1 MDRGAWQVTVHG
13 VTKNQRRLSKFHS
26 LIPLQDFRR
35 EEAFS
40 EACHDDPPSLRNAM
54 FKVFRYEVG
63 TMINCDCKTGF
74 RRVSAV
80 MRCVG
85 DSSHSAWENRC
96 FCNSTSPAK
105 NPVKQVT
112 PAPEE
117 QREKKPTDAQNQTQ
131 PPEEADLPGHCEE
144 PPPWEHEREPL
155 KRVYHFTLGQ
165 TVHYQC
171 AQGFRALQTSPAES
185 TCMMINGELRWTRPR
200 LKCIREGEHGQASDD
215 AEPQESTE
223 APPGSGTFL
232 PTRMAGTTDFQ
243 KPTDEIAT
251 LDTFIFT
258 TEYQIAVAGCT
269 LLLASILL
277 LSCLTWQRK
286 WKKNRRTI

>member
-1 MDRGAWQVTVHG
+1 MEPSLLMWRFFVFIVVPGCVT
-13 VTKNQRRLSKFHS
+13 
-26 LIPLQDFRR
+26 
-35 EEAFS
+35 

-131 PPEEADLPGHCEE
+131 PPEEADLP
-144 PPPWEHEREPL
+144 
-155 KRVYHFTLGQ
+155 
-165 TVHYQC
+165 
-171 AQGFRALQTSPAES
+171 
-185 TCMMINGELRWTRPR
+185 
-200 LKCIREGEHGQASDD
+200 DD

>member
-1 MDRGAWQVTVHG
+1 MAPSLLMWGFFAFIVVPGCVT
-13 VTKNQRRLSKFHS
+13 
-26 LIPLQDFRR
+26 
-35 EEAFS
+35 
-40 EACHDDPPSLRNAM
+40 EACHDDPPRLRNAM
-54 FKVFRYEVG
+54 FKALRYEVG
-63 TMINCDCKTGF
+63 TMINCDCKAGF

-85 DSSHSAWENRC
+85 DSSHSAWSNRC

-112 PAPEE
+112 PGSKE
-117 QREKKPTDAQNQTQ
+117 QRERKPTDAQSQTQ
-131 PPEEADLPGHCEE
+131 PPEQADLPGHCEE
-144 PPPWEHEREPL
+144 PPPWAHELEPL

-171 AQGFRALQTSPAES
+171 AQGFRALHTGPAES
-185 TCMMINGELRWTRPR
+185 TCTMIHGEMRWTRPR
-200 LKCIREGEHGQASDD
+200 LKCISEGANSQAPDE
-215 AEPQESTE
+215 AEPLESTE

-232 PTRMAGTTDFQ
+232 TTRTAGTTDSQ
-243 KPTDEIAT
+243 KPTDVVAT

-258 TEYQIAVAGCT
+258 TEYQIAVAGCI
-269 LLLASILL
+269 LLLSSVLL
-277 LSCLTWQRK
+277 LSCLTWQRR

>member
-1 MDRGAWQVTVHG
+1 MEPSLLMWRFFVFIVVPGCVT
-13 VTKNQRRLSKFHS
+13 
-26 LIPLQDFRR
+26 
-35 EEAFS
+35 

-54 FKVFRYEVG
+54 FKVLRYEVG
-63 TMINCDCKTGF
+63 TMINCDCKAGF

-85 DSSHSAWENRC
+85 DSSHSAWNNRC

-105 NPVKQVT
+105 NPVKPVT
-112 PAPEE
+112 PGSEE
-117 QREKKPTDAQNQTQ
+117 QRERKPTDAQSQTQ
-131 PPEEADLPGHCEE
+131 PPEQADLPGHCEE

-171 AQGFRALQTSPAES
+171 AQGFRALHTGPAET
-185 TCMMINGELRWTRPR
+185 TCTMIHGEMRWTRPR
-200 LKCIREGEHGQASDD
+200 LKCISEGANSQAPDE
-215 AEPQESTE
+215 AEPPESTE

-232 PTRMAGTTDFQ
+232 TTRMAGTTDFQ
-243 KPTDEIAT
+243 KPTDVVAT

-258 TEYQIAVAGCT
+258 TEYQIAVAGCI
-269 LLLASILL
+269 LLLSSILL
-277 LSCLTWQRK
+277 LSCLTWQRR

>member
-1 MDRGAWQVTVHG
+1 MEPSSLMWRFFVFIVVPGCVT
-13 VTKNQRRLSKFHS
+13 
-26 LIPLQDFRR
+26 
-35 EEAFS
+35 

-54 FKVFRYEVG
+54 FKVLKYEVG

-80 MRCVG
+80 MRCAG

-96 FCNSTSPAK
+96 LCNSTSPAK

-112 PAPEE
+112 PGPKE
-117 QREKKPTDAQNQTQ
+117 QSERKSTGVQSRTQ
-131 PPEEADLPGHCEE
+131 PPEQAHLPGHCEE

-155 KRVYHFTLGQ
+155 KRVYHFMPGQ

-171 AQGFRALQTSPAES
+171 VQGFRALQLGPAES
-185 TCMMINGELRWTRPR
+185 TCTMTDGETKWTRPK
-200 LKCIREGEHGQASDD
+200 LKCISGGANGQVPDD

-223 APPGSGTFL
+223 APPGSGIFL
-232 PTRMAGTTDFQ
+232 TTRTAGTTDLQ
-243 KPTDEIAT
+243 KPTDVVAT
-251 LDTFIFT
+251 LETFMFT
-258 TEYQIAVAGCT
+258 TEYQIAVAGCI
-269 LLLASILL
+269 LLLASVLL
-277 LSCLTWQRK
+277 LSGLTWQRR